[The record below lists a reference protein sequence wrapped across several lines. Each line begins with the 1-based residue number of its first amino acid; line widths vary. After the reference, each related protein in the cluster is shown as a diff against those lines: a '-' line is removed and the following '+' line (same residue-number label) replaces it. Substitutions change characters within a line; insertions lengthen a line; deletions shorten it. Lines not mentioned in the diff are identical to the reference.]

1 MATTART
8 VVSVA
13 TAATA
18 PRSDVMLVEEAAFVP
33 LAALEAEFE
42 LPRRSSRVRVITTT
56 TGATAARTAARSA
69 TSTIAPK
76 TTNRTTTELT
86 TANRTTTTTTTT
98 TVSRMISPETFPTDA
113 VSSAEE
119 TAVTTTTATTTSP
132 AARSDVML
140 DEEVAFDADISGA
153 ALEAESVPLRR
164 SSRVRVITTTVY
176 HEAAAKKKSDDAEK
190 KDGWTNEEALVALIG
205 NRALH
210 VSVVL
215 DDEDVDDND
224 KIPFITFCKA
234 KDKWVSII
242 CLFLFVY

>member
-1 MATTART
+1 MSA
-8 VVSVA
+8 
-13 TAATA
+13 AATA

-69 TSTIAPK
+69 TTTMAPK
-76 TTNRTTTELT
+76 TTNRTT
-86 TANRTTTTTTTT
+86 TTTTTTTT

-132 AARSDVML
+132 AAWSDVML
-140 DEEVAFDADISGA
+140 DEEAAFDADISGA
-153 ALEAESVPLRR
+153 ALVPEFELPRR

-190 KDGWTNEEALVALIG
+190 KDGWTNEESLVALIG
-205 NRALH
+205 DRALH